1 MIVQRQNSAY
11 DRTDSTASGCIF
23 KRATL
28 ARFFA
33 ICLEESDSVQRRENR
48 FFAAMPSVFSV
59 LAGVMFLAILVIL
72 IAFEPWFETWY
83 QNRSLLSNRV
93 LWIPAL
99 AVTGALEWAQRKA
112 KSTRGISNQSSLWLT
127 RGIFAAVLIVQF
139 LVARTCWYKMGWDI
153 YNVYTMGEELARGVP
168 LYEPEYFR
176 LCPNNA
182 PLTVLQAV
190 PLWVAVKIGLGVPF
204 VVLPYIDAVLLNAA
218 AYTGVRCVQMLTPS
232 RMARGFAMVVSIGW
246 IALSPYILY
255 PYTDSFAILFPVLA
269 LYAWLRLKRPT
280 VKWFVISLL
289 CFFGASI
296 KPTVLIVLI
305 ALILLESCRF
315 LAQKPSLRSVPV
327 RAVAVLAAIVIGML
341 PGKLF
346 QDATTEYLAG
356 SSKPEEQLSW
366 THYLM
371 LGMNGETFGGHS
383 VGDVEFSTSYE
394 TLAQRQPANLKRA
407 WERLSERSLWQNVRF
422 FAVKT
427 YKAYAD
433 GSFAA
438 HNSFLEMETPK
449 RTDALSAVLRRFY
462 HTDGT
467 YMPLCQTAA
476 QCLWLMLL
484 LLCAR
489 SCFALGKRPEVA
501 LLALTFLG
509 VTAYLLLFE
518 VWPRY
523 LFLYAPFFVIL
534 GSLALEK
541 PLSFKR

>member
-1 MIVQRQNSAY
+1 M
-11 DRTDSTASGCIF
+11 
-23 KRATL
+23 
-28 ARFFA
+28 
-33 ICLEESDSVQRRENR
+33 QRRIQR
-48 FFAAMPSVFSV
+48 LFAFMPVLFSV
-59 LAGVMFLAILVIL
+59 LAGMMFLAIVLIL
-72 IAFEPWFETWY
+72 AAGQPQFEAYY
-83 QNRSLLSNRV
+83 QNGSLLSNGV
-93 LWIPAL
+93 LLLPVL
-99 AVTGALEWAQRKA
+99 LGVGALELISKKAGHVRKEA
-112 KSTRGISNQSSLWLT
+112 RSLLLT
-127 RGIFAAVLIVQF
+127 RLLFAATLIVQF

-168 LYEPEYFR
+168 LYEPEYFQ

-182 PLTVLQAV
+182 PLTVLQAI

-204 VVLPYIDAVLLNAA
+204 VVLPYIDAVLLNVS
-218 AYTGVRCVQMLTPS
+218 AYVGVRCVQTLTPN
-232 RMARGFAMVVSIGW
+232 RTARWFAAAVSIGW

-269 LYAWLRLKRPT
+269 LYAWLRLKRP
-280 VKWFVISLL
+280 VIRWFAVSFL

-296 KPTVLIVLI
+296 KPTVLIVMI
-305 ALILLESCRF
+305 ALILLETCRF
-315 LAQKPSLRSVPV
+315 LADRHTLKTVLVRSLSV
-327 RAVAVLAAIVIGML
+327 AAAIIIGML
-341 PGKLF
+341 PGKLY
-346 QDATTEYLAG
+346 QEKTTEFLAG

-371 LGMNGETFGGHS
+371 LGMNGATFGGHS
-383 VGDVEFSTSYE
+383 AGDVEFSTSYE
-394 TLAQRQPANLKRA
+394 TLAERQPANLKRA
-407 WERLSERSLWQNVRF
+407 WERLSERSLGENLHF
-422 FAVKT
+422 FTVKT
-427 YKAYAD
+427 FKAYAD

-462 HTDGT
+462 HMDGT